1 MHIIK
6 LKFNCWSNFILE
18 NWIQYDQGG
27 GDGTCLQTLRQVLP
41 RSPGPRGH
49 RRTRRRSNLRANI
62 EMLLTRSNKQVH
74 NIWKQTWIYMNLV
87 WLRRS

>member
-27 GDGTCLQTLRQVLP
+27 VDGTCLQAHRGVLLCSLDP
-41 RSPGPRGH
+41 QGH
-49 RRTRRRSNLRANI
+49 CSCRRST
-62 EMLLTRSNKQVH
+62 LT
-74 NIWKQTWIYMNLV
+74 YE
-87 WLRRS
+87 RRKRY

>member
-27 GDGTCLQTLRQVLP
+27 GDGTCLQAHRGVLLRILD
-41 RSPGPRGH
+41 PRG
-49 RRTRRRSNLRANI
+49 RRSRRRST
-62 EMLLTRSNKQVH
+62 LTYEHRKH
-74 NIWKQTWIYMNLV
+74 Y
-87 WLRRS
+87 

>member
-27 GDGTCLQTLRQVLP
+27 GDGTCLQARRGVLLRNM
-41 RSPGPRGH
+41 GPRGRH
-49 RRTRRRSNLRANI
+49 MRRRSNIAY
-62 EMLLTRSNKQVH
+62 E
-74 NIWKQTWIYMNLV
+74 
-87 WLRRS
+87 RRECY